1 MTWTYSG
8 NPADSDR
15 DKVRFLVFDTDT
27 NDQLLSNE
35 EIAWLLS
42 EQTNVYLAAAN
53 AAEVIAAKFA
63 KDITR
68 SAVGLSA
75 TVGNRAQFY
84 LDLADKLRDQVGT
97 TNQRAEVFAGGL
109 TVSGKDSLDSD
120 SDAVQPS
127 FRIGEFDWNGGSEGQ
142 DWTDPQ

>member
-27 NDQLLSNE
+27 NEQLLSDE
-35 EIAWLLS
+35 EIAWLLT

-53 AAEVIAAKFA
+53 AAEAIAAKFA

-84 LDLADKLRDQVGT
+84 LNLANKLRDQVGT
-97 TNQRAEVFAGGL
+97 TNNRAEVFAGGL
-109 TVSGKDSLDSD
+109 TISGKNTLDED
-120 SDAVQPS
+120 NDAVEPS
-127 FRIGEFDWNGGSEGQ
+127 FKSGQFDWDGGANGS
-142 DWTDPQ
+142 DWTEPQ

>member
-8 NPADSDR
+8 NPASSDR

-27 NDQLLSNE
+27 NEQLLSDE
-35 EIAWLLS
+35 EIAWLLT

-53 AAEVIAAKFA
+53 AAEAIAAKFA

-75 TVGNRAQFY
+75 TVGNRAAFY

-97 TNQRAEVFAGGL
+97 TNQRGEIFVGGL
-109 TVSGKDSLDSD
+109 TISGKAALDSD
-120 SDAVQPS
+120 SDAVQPA
-127 FRIGEFDWNGGSEGQ
+127 FKIGQFDWNGVGNDP

>member
-27 NDQLLSNE
+27 NDQLLSDE
-35 EIAWLLS
+35 EIAWLLT

-53 AAEVIAAKFA
+53 AAEAIAAKFA

-75 TVGNRAQFY
+75 NVGNRAQFY
-84 LDLADKLRDQVGT
+84 LELADKLRDQVGT
-97 TNQRAEVFAGGL
+97 TNKRAEVFAGGL
-109 TVSGKDSLDSD
+109 TISGKDTLDSD
-120 SDAVQPS
+120 SDAIQPG
-127 FRIGEFDWNGGSEGQ
+127 FKIGEFDWDGGSGGQ

>member
-27 NDQLLSNE
+27 NEQLLSDE
-35 EIAWLLS
+35 EIAWLLT
-42 EQTNVYLAAAN
+42 EQTNIYLAAAN
-53 AAEVIAAKFA
+53 AAEAIAAKFA

-75 TVGNRAQFY
+75 NVGNRAQFY
-84 LDLADKLRDQVGT
+84 LELANKLRDQVGT
-97 TNQRAEVFAGGL
+97 TNKRAEVFAGGL
-109 TVSGKDSLDSD
+109 TISGKDTLDSD
-120 SDAVQPS
+120 SDAVQPG
-127 FRIGEFDWNGGSEGQ
+127 FKIGEFDWDGGSGGQ

>member
-8 NPADSDR
+8 NPATSDR

-27 NDQLLSNE
+27 NEQLINNE
-35 EIAWLLS
+35 EIDWLLS
-42 EQTNVYLAAAN
+42 EQSNIYLAAAN
-53 AAEVIAAKFA
+53 AAEAIAAKFA

-68 SAVGLSA
+68 NAVGLSA
-75 TVGNRAQFY
+75 TVGNRARFY

-97 TNQRAEVFAGGL
+97 TNQRGDVFAGGL
-109 TVSGKDSLDSD
+109 TISGKDALDND
-120 SDAVQPS
+120 SDAVQPA
-127 FRIGEFDWNGGSEGQ
+127 FKIGQFDWNGIGSDP

>member
-8 NPADSDR
+8 DPANNDR

-27 NDQLLSNE
+27 NEQLLSDE

-63 KDITR
+63 KDISR
-68 SAVGLSA
+68 SVVGISA
-75 TVGNRAQFY
+75 TPGGRAEFY
-84 LDLADKLRDQVGT
+84 LELAEKLRNQIGT
-97 TNQRAEVFAGGL
+97 TNKRAEVFAGGL
-109 TVSGKDSLDSD
+109 TISGKESLDGD
-120 SDAVQPS
+120 TDAVQPG
-127 FRIGEFDWNGGSEGQ
+127 FKIGDFDWNGPYDSADETG
-142 DWTDPQ
+142 PQ

>member
-27 NDQLLSNE
+27 NEQLLSNE

-42 EQTNVYLAAAN
+42 EQPNVYLAAAN

-84 LDLADKLRDQVGT
+84 LNLANKLRDQVGT
-97 TNQRAEVFAGGL
+97 TNNRAEVFAGGL
-109 TVSGKDSLDSD
+109 SISGKDALDSD
-120 SDAVQPS
+120 TDAVQPTFKS
-127 FRIGEFDWNGGSEGQ
+127 GLFDWDGGESGA

>member
-27 NDQLLSNE
+27 NEQLLSNE

-53 AAEVIAAKFA
+53 AAEAIAAKFA

-75 TVGNRAQFY
+75 NVGNRAQFY
-84 LDLADKLRDQVGT
+84 LELAEKLRNQVGT
-97 TNQRAEVFAGGL
+97 TNKRAEVFAGGL
-109 TVSGKDSLDSD
+109 SISGKDSLDSD
-120 SDAVQPS
+120 SDAVQPG
-127 FRIGEFDWNGGSEGQ
+127 FKIGEFDWGGDSSGQ

>member
-27 NDQLLSNE
+27 NEQLLSNE

-53 AAEVIAAKFA
+53 AAEAIAAKFA

-75 TVGNRAQFY
+75 NVGNRAQFY
-84 LDLADKLRDQVGT
+84 LELAEKLRNQVGT
-97 TNQRAEVFAGGL
+97 TNKRGEVFAGGL
-109 TVSGKDSLDSD
+109 TISGKDSLDSD
-120 SDAVQPS
+120 SDAIQPG
-127 FRIGEFDWNGGSEGQ
+127 FKIGEFDWDGGSGGQ

>member
-84 LDLADKLRDQVGT
+84 LDLADTLRDQGGT

>member
-27 NDQLLSNE
+27 NEQLLSNE

-53 AAEVIAAKFA
+53 AAEAIAAKFA

-75 TVGNRAQFY
+75 NVGNRAQFY
-84 LDLADKLRDQVGT
+84 LELAEKLRNQVGT
-97 TNQRAEVFAGGL
+97 TNKRAEVFAGGL
-109 TVSGKDSLDSD
+109 SISGKDSLDSD
-120 SDAVQPS
+120 SDAIQPG
-127 FRIGEFDWNGGSEGQ
+127 FKIGEFDWDGGSGGQ